1 MVLLALAL
9 LSVAS
14 ADPPPGAWNRD
25 TVSINFGWRFAP
37 DANGPA
43 HGGDAHG
50 PAVNSTARK

>member
-9 LSVAS
+9 LFVS
-14 ADPPPGAWNRD
+14 ADPPGARD

>member
-14 ADPPPGAWNRD
+14 ADPPDRD

>member
-14 ADPPPGAWNRD
+14 ADPPGALNRD